1 MPTDLVVVRNFITAS
16 EQTELKRIALYYLE
30 QGILEANP
38 RGPDRYRAK
47 IWNTPYCTDFI
58 KQIGERV
65 ISRFELMGCPVD
77 LQLGWIISLLQPG
90 AQIHPHIDK
99 YPYHQTMKAKHLRCN
114 IMVSKDN
121 DSGNPVIA
129 GQSIDVTECALWGFF
144 PSEAVH
150 STDIINTSS
159 PRIAYQ
165 FGFVVPQNYQFLA

>member
-1 MPTDLVVVRNFITAS
+1 MASDLVVVSNFITAS
-16 EQTELKRIALYYLE
+16 EQAELKRIALDYFD

-38 RGPDRYRAK
+38 RGPGRYRAK

-58 KQIGERV
+58 KMLGDRIVKQ
-65 ISRFELMGCPVD
+65 FD
-77 LQLGWIISLLQPG
+77 LSGYPIDLELGWIISLLQPG

-114 IMVSKDN
+114 IMVCKD
-121 DSGNPVIA
+121 DVSGNPVIA
-129 GQSIDVTECALWGFF
+129 GQAIDVAENSLWGFF